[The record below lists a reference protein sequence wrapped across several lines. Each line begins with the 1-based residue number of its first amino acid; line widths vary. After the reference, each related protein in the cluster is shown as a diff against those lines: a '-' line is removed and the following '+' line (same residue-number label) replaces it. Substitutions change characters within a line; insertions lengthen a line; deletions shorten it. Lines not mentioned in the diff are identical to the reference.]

1 MIKVLINTYNNV
13 LKILALN
20 YQSLPFSLNL
30 NSYKFSNTFL
40 IYINIW
46 NNFIEKNQ
54 RTNLF
59 NLKSQDL
66 PVYKSDISQLDN
78 LIDLS
83 FLRDE
88 NQKDIYLVISSNL
101 FPETRMQMAHEVM
114 RLLHEI
120 SDKEL
125 RHAEL
130 L

>member
-1 MIKVLINTYNNV
+1 M
-13 LKILALN
+13 
-20 YQSLPFSLNL
+20 
-30 NSYKFSNTFL
+30 
-40 IYINIW
+40 
-46 NNFIEKNQ
+46 
-54 RTNLF
+54 
-59 NLKSQDL
+59 
-66 PVYKSDISQLDN
+66 YKSDISQLDN